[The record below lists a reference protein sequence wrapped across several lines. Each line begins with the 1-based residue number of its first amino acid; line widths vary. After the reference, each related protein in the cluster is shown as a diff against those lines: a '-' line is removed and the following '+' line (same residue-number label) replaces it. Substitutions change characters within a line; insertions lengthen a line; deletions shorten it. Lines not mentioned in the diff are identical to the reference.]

1 MRSGGFRILKL
12 AVCLLG
18 AWLLTKYL
26 LPLFFPFLL
35 GAGLALAAEPM
46 ARFFRRQLRLPR
58 AAASGISVSMT
69 FCFLGVAGMILC
81 ALLVRELRALAG
93 VLPELTAAAQDG
105 LSSLERRLIA
115 FSAKLPGELGQ
126 TLSQRITGFFS
137 DGSTLTDKAI
147 GYLLGLAGAI
157 LSHIPDSFLGVGTA
171 VISGYM
177 ISAKLH
183 KIRLWIVRRLP
194 REKLRPILE
203 GMKRIRC
210 IVFGYIAAQIK
221 LSGVTFCLLLP
232 GFWLLKLPYAPLW
245 ALGVCL
251 VDAFPVLG
259 TGTVLLPWALLS
271 GLQGNTAL
279 ALGLG
284 GLYAAVSIT
293 RSVLEPKLLGK
304 QLGLD
309 PLATLICMY
318 AGYRLFGL
326 AGMIFTPMAIV
337 TILQLLPAKN
347 AGSEN

>member
-1 MRSGGFRILKL
+1 MRSGAFRILRL
-12 AVCLLG
+12 SAYLLG

-26 LPLFFPFLL
+26 LPLFLPFLL
-35 GAGLALAAEPM
+35 GTGLALAAEPM

-58 AAASGISVSMT
+58 SAASAIAVSMT
-69 FCFLGVAGMILC
+69 FCFLGVAGMLLC
-81 ALLVRELRALAG
+81 ALLVRELRALAL

-105 LSSLERRLIA
+105 LSSLERKLITL
-115 FSAKLPGELGQ
+115 SAKLPGDLGQ
-126 TLSQRITGFFS
+126 AIGLRVATLFS

-147 GYLLGLAGAI
+147 GWLLGLAGAI
-157 LSHIPDSFLGVGTA
+157 LAHVPDSFLGIGTA

-183 KIRLWIVRRLP
+183 RIRLWIIRRLP
-194 REKLRPILE
+194 REKLRPVLE
-203 GMKRIRC
+203 SVKRIRG
-210 IVFGYIAAQIK
+210 IIFGYLAAQLK
-221 LSGVTFCLLLP
+221 LSSVTFSLLLL
-232 GFWLLKLPYAPLW
+232 GFLVLKLPYAPLW

-271 GLQGNTAL
+271 ALQGNTAQ

-284 GLYAAVSIT
+284 GIYVIVCVT

-309 PLATLICMY
+309 PLATLVSMY

-326 AGMIFTPMAIV
+326 AGMIFAPMAIV
-337 TILQLLPAKN
+337 TILQLLPGRTTEQQN
-347 AGSEN
+347 

>member
-1 MRSGGFRILKL
+1 MRSGAFRILKL
-12 AVCLLG
+12 S
-18 AWLLTKYL
+18 AWLLIAWLLIKFL

-35 GAGLALAAEPM
+35 GTGLALAAEPM

-58 AAASGISVSMT
+58 TAASAIAVSMT
-69 FCFLGVAGMILC
+69 FCFLAVAGMVLC

-105 LSSLERRLIA
+105 LSNLENRLVRL
-115 FSAKLPGELGQ
+115 SAKLPGELGL
-126 TLSQRITGFFS
+126 TLSQRITGLFS

-157 LSHIPDSFLGVGTA
+157 LTHIPDSFLGIGTA

-183 KIRLWIVRRLP
+183 RIRLWIIRRLP

-203 GMKRIRC
+203 GAKRIRG
-210 IVFGYIAAQIK
+210 IIFGYLAAQLK
-221 LSGVTFCLLLP
+221 LSSVTFCLLLP
-232 GFWLLKLPYAPLW
+232 GFLILKLPYAPLW

-259 TGTVLLPWALLS
+259 TGTVLLPWALLAS
-271 GLQGNTAL
+271 LQGNTAL

-284 GLYAAVSIT
+284 GLYAVVCIT

-309 PLATLICMY
+309 PLATLISMY

-326 AGMIFTPMAIV
+326 AGMIFAPMVIV
-337 TILQLLPAKN
+337 TLLQLMPARSPGQQN
-347 AGSEN
+347 